1 MRSSLKRD
9 LARWG
14 RNELSPADLERHH
27 PRRAGELMALY
38 ERLTNLGSVAVPDP
52 QPGWERLRGR
62 LADRRV
68 VLPERRRGPMIRR
81 LVARPLAAAAAVI
94 LLSAAAG
101 YAAAPTA
108 VNHRLASVWKSVESL
123 FQVEPIRSGPPERPP
138 QRGGG
143 PGIVPSVP
151 DDEDGDDDGDEG
163 RDEVDEDG
171 DDREDGEDGEDGED
185 DEGEE
190 SSEGSDDGTDD
201 DSSDDSGDESEGGDD
216 AEDEEDLDDD

>member
-1 MRSSLKRD
+1 MRASLERD
-9 LARWG
+9 LARWE

-27 PRRAGELMALY
+27 PGRAGELMAVY
-38 ERLTNLGSVAVPDP
+38 GRLTNLGTAAAPDP
-52 QPGWERLRGR
+52 QLGWERLRAR
-62 LADRRV
+62 LADRPMA
-68 VLPERRRGPMIRR
+68 LSERRRGPMIRR

-94 LLSAAAG
+94 LLAAAAG

-108 VNHRLASVWKSVESL
+108 VNHRLTSVWRSVESL

-143 PGIVPSVP
+143 PAVVPSVP
-151 DDEDGDDDGDEG
+151 DEEDGDDDGEG
-163 RDEVDEDG
+163 RGEADDDG
-171 DDREDGEDGEDGED
+171 DDREDGEDGED
-185 DEGEE
+185 DEGDE

-201 DSSDDSGDESEGGDD
+201 DSSDAEEESEGGDD